1 MQMKSHNLII
11 TSLFLVLFTLNHAS
25 AGENITVQNAWIREA
40 PPYTKIMAGYLEIK
54 NSSDKV
60 LTLVSAESAE
70 FERIEFHQSK
80 TENSMARMQQQDEI
94 IITPNS
100 IFSFEPGGY
109 HLMLFNNTV
118 PMREDKLTSIKL
130 IFKDGETYTF
140 DTIVK
145 RSDST
150 EMHNHEHH
158 H

>member
-1 MQMKSHNLII
+1 MQMKSHYLII

-40 PPYTKIMAGYLEIK
+40 PPSTKIMAGYLEIE
-54 NSSDKV
+54 NSSDKA